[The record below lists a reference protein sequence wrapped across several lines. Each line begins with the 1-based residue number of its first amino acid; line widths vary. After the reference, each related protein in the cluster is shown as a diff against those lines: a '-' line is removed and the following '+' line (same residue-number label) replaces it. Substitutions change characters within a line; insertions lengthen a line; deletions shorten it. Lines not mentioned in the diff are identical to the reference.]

1 MERLEKDPFLRELRY
16 DRHGT
21 SKQWGGGRRLAYLTN
36 GCGRTENSFRRKSK
50 NLQKY
55 IPSAL
60 TF

>member
-1 MERLEKDPFLRELRY
+1 MERLEKDPLLRELRY

-50 NLQKY
+50 NLQK
-55 IPSAL
+55 
-60 TF
+60 